1 MNRLLLYD
9 YIDINGQRH
18 SASRQM
24 SESSKVTSVVL
35 GQFHSIMVIIR
46 GREGFIVN

>member
-9 YIDINGQRH
+9 YINKIGQRH
-18 SASRQM
+18 SASRQL

-46 GREGFIVN
+46 GREGFIAD